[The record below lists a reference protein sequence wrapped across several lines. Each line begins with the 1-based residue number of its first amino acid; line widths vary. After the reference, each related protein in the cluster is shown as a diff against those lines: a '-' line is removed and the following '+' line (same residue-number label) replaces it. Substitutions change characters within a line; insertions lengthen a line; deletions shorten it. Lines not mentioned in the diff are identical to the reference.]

1 VLPLERKS
9 LLSANPHAR
18 VAKLCKAGDVVR
30 RGGVKIV
37 KIPFFLGG
45 DADADGKRVAV
56 SEPRVWVAALTDC
69 HRPFAAVFLL
79 E

>member
-1 VLPLERKS
+1 
-9 LLSANPHAR
+9 
-18 VAKLCKAGDVVR
+18 
-30 RGGVKIV
+30 VKIV